1 MKTEMAK
8 AHAPSGMA
16 ATQRGR
22 GAFPD
27 RTSSFTPFASFTL
40 FTLFTL
46 FTIQPAVAQQTG
58 QVRLFVDPGHSF
70 EFVLDGKY
78 RMQQRE
84 VRLATGPHRF
94 QFWAPARSIVDT
106 TLMVLPDT
114 TIDFRLILPRSVEYV
129 AYQEDLARLKR
140 EQWLQRGLPTA
151 LAAGAG
157 AYAVVHIIRY
167 RDADRQLKAD
177 EELYRTSADPSELR
191 RLKEDLIPQHKD
203 DFRRAR
209 TRAYVGTG
217 VFVGLAAGAT
227 YAIVKA
233 ARKPVPFFED
243 KEKLRFDGLVW
254 TPGPG
259 GGTWSG
265 GLTLHL
271 R

>member
-1 MKTEMAK
+1 MKTEMAE
-8 AHAPSGMA
+8 AHAPTGMA
-16 ATQRGR
+16 AIHWGH
-22 GAFPD
+22 GAFPIQ
-27 RTSSFTPFASFTL
+27 RITSFTLLALLTL
-40 FTLFTL
+40 FTLFT
-46 FTIQPAVAQQTG
+46 TQSAVAQQTG
-58 QVRLFVDPGHSF
+58 QVRLFIDPGHSF

-84 VRLATGPHRF
+84 VRLMEGPHRF
-94 QFWAPARSIVDT
+94 QFWAPSRSIVDT
-106 TLMVLPDT
+106 SIVVLPDT
-114 TIDFRLILPRSVEYV
+114 TIDFRLILPRSDAYV

-140 EQWLQRGLPTA
+140 EQWLLRGVPSA

-157 AYAVVHIIRY
+157 AYAVVNILRF

-177 EELYRTSADPSELR
+177 EELYRTSADPGELR
-191 RLKEDLIPQHKD
+191 RLKEEMIPQHKE

-217 VFVGLAAGAT
+217 LFVGLAAGAT

-233 ARKPVPFFED
+233 SGKPAPMFED
-243 KEKLRFDGLVW
+243 KEKVRFDGLVW
-254 TPGPG
+254 MPGPG
-259 GGTWSG
+259 GGIWSG